1 MQYGTL
7 KDVRV
12 ALDSK
17 DNTCKGFAFVEFENE
32 KDANAALA
40 ANNYELKKRR
50 IAVTIASASTKA
62 KFKYVPSLSC
72 RTISSSVERNQAQ
85 ADTGLGRQDEIR
97 SRSFMVKNLPPDA
110 DDGRLQQEL
119 EKVMKVKRVEVFKD
133 KNEAVVELESAAVR
147 PSHPCYPS
155 FIDAPSGPRRAATS
169 EGAHRVQWPGAQARV
184 RGPTGEGREAWR
196 GHVYT

>member
-1 MQYGTL
+1 M
-7 KDVRV
+7 RV

-17 DNTCKGFAFVEFENE
+17 GNTCRGFAFVEFENE

-40 ANNYELKKRR
+40 ANNHELKKRR

-62 KFKYVPSLSC
+62 KFKYAPSFSF
-72 RTISSSVERNQAQ
+72 RTISSYVERNQAQ

-133 KNEAVVELESAAVR
+133 KNEEHADVIHRWLEPLVETALEEKKIRRRSKDVSAFNFLQYLAE
-147 PSHPCYPS
+147 STDGGS
-155 FIDAPSGPRRAATS
+155 K
-169 EGAHRVQWPGAQARV
+169 
-184 RGPTGEGREAWR
+184 
-196 GHVYT
+196 